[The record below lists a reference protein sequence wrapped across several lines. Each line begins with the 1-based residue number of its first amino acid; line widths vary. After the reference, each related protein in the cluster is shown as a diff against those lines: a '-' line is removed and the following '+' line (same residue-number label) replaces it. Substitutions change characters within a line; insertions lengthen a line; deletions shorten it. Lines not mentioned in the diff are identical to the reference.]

1 MELKENEL
9 DRVVRSEGGADV
21 LARIVK
27 GAVVRSLQFSTVEG
41 ENELVSAVC
50 RELLS
55 STERITSERIAKV
68 VEKIASET
76 LVTED
81 GLLDYVSTI
90 SGRRFDTLAEF
101 ESWHQRNAALW
112 GVLIQKQVNKI
123 VN

>member
-1 MELKENEL
+1 MELKDDEL

-21 LARIVK
+21 LVRIVK

-41 ENELVSAVC
+41 ENELVSTVC
-50 RELLS
+50 QELLS
-55 STERITSERIAKV
+55 STEPITSERIAKV

-81 GLLDYVSTI
+81 GILDYVSMI
-90 SGRRFDTLAEF
+90 SGRRFDTLDEF
-101 ESWHQRNAALW
+101 ESWRNSNAALW
-112 GVLIQKQVNKI
+112 DVLIQKQVKNS